1 MYLLLKSAILNIS
14 LLWGLSVLA
23 QKQVSKTYDAH
34 DVSSIAID
42 SDDIFKIEIQT
53 EKTDKITLTTQI
65 DGESYE
71 STLLN
76 TAIVDHSLHI
86 TTGKTPDFIPFN
98 DKLSAHKVLSIVLK
112 ISIPEGI
119 DLYINSALAAL
130 QIAGSIGNL
139 QCNLGRGGCEL
150 TDIRFRE
157 SINITTISGNIYI
170 KTPSAQIEAQ
180 SRNGKVAIPQDL
192 VGNKSITLETIYGD
206 ILVHKSL

>member
-1 MYLLLKSAILNIS
+1 MYLLLKSTILNIF
-14 LLWGLSVLA
+14 LLWGLFGLA

-34 DVSSIAID
+34 DLTAITID

-53 EKTDKITLTTQI
+53 EKTDQIILTTQI

-76 TAIVDHSLHI
+76 TAIIDHNLQI
-86 TTGKTPDFIPFN
+86 TTGKTPGFTPFN

-112 ISIPEGI
+112 ISLPEGI
-119 DLYINSALAAL
+119 DLYINSALAAV

-139 QCNLGRGGCEL
+139 YCSLGRGGCEL

-157 SINITTISGNIYI
+157 SINIATISGNIYI
-170 KTPSAQIEAQ
+170 KTPPAQINAQ
-180 SRNGKVAIPQDL
+180 SRNGKVVIPQDL
-192 VGNKSITLETIYGD
+192 AGNKSVTLETIYGD